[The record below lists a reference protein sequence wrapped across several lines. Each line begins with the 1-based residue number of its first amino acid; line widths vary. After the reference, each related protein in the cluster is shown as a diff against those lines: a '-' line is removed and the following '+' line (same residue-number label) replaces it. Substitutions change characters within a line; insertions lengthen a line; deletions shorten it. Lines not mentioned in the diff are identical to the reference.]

1 MTIRPTALK
10 GDGWD
15 YGTLYESVL
24 LTKDVPGLTCEIGL
38 REGGGTELIVRA
50 ALAIGERRPH
60 VAIDPYG
67 SFPYVAPNIPAYP
80 TQFEYSNAM
89 KFACLPD
96 IYGWLAG
103 QGIDFYFLAMED
115 TEFFARFADGVPTY
129 AHGGKTVLNQYA
141 VVYFDGPKG
150 ADVVLRE
157 AQFFAPRTPV
167 GGVWIFDDTE
177 DYDHRGVHAFALQ
190 SGFEDV
196 KAGHKWAYR
205 RTKEKI

>member
-1 MTIRPTALK
+1 MTIQPTALN

-15 YGTLYESVL
+15 YGTLYEAVL
-24 LTKDVPGLTCEIGL
+24 LTKGVPGLTCEIGL

-50 ALAIGERRPH
+50 ELAIGERRPH

-67 SFPYVAPNIPAYP
+67 SFPYVAPNIPTYP
-80 TQFEYSNAM
+80 SQFEYSNSM
-89 KFACLPD
+89 KFAHLPE
-96 IYGWLAG
+96 IYKWLAG
-103 QGIDFYFLAMED
+103 RDINFYFLAMED
-115 TEFFARFADGVPTY
+115 IEFFQRFADGVPTY
-129 AHGGKTVLNQYA
+129 ANGDKNIINQYA

-157 AQFFAPRTPV
+157 AQFFAPRTPI

-177 DYDHRGVHAFALQ
+177 DYDHHVVHAFALE

-205 RTKEKI
+205 QTKEPV